1 MKNLLKK
8 TLVFVLTLAIA
19 MTSFAVIGN
28 TTEVKAADSIKYFIK
43 PNSNADMI
51 TLAAGVD
58 SAPIGFNVDADCTMY
73 VSIMAANSDTITAS
87 IYNETGAL
95 VSQNAVACTY
105 DSSYEAAIGSTQ
117 ANLTAGNYSIVLNSA
132 AGNYLFLYAGR
143 EMAQLNQERAAITVG
158 FSKKLEVSG
167 GKVKSWKSSNT
178 KIATVAK
185 NGKVTAK
192 RVGKCK
198 ITAILTTGEKLT
210 CTVNVRKNV
219 YTASKL
225 TAADVSYGNSGA
237 NVYNMSYDRKGNL
250 VIRVRYVNKIG
261 YTVKKLESMR
271 IKVTNENGK
280 VIGVYSGAKSMT
292 VASGYTK
299 DFTVTI
305 KKAKLKIKGKQDLAN
320 ASASLTGK
328 SIYSYR

>member
-51 TLAAGVD
+51 TLAAGAD
-58 SAPIGFNVDADCTMY
+58 SAPIGFNVDTDCAMY
-73 VSIMAANSDTITAS
+73 VSIIAANDDTITAS
-87 IYNETGAL
+87 IYNEAGAL
-95 VSQNAVACTY
+95 VSQNAVTCTY
-105 DSSYEAAIGSTQ
+105 NPSYEAAIGGTQ
-117 ANLTAGNYSIVLNSA
+117 VNIAAGNYNMVLNSA

-143 EMAQLNQERAAITVG
+143 ETAQLNQEKASITVG

-219 YTASKL
+219 YTDSKI
-225 TAADVSYGNSGA
+225 TTADVSYGDSSA
-237 NVYNMSYDRKGNL
+237 NIYNMSYDSKGNL
-250 VIRVRYVNKIG
+250 VMKVRYVNKIG
-261 YTVKKLESMR
+261 YTVKKLQGMK

-280 VIGVYSGAKSMT
+280 VIGVYSGSKNMT
-292 VASGYTK
+292 VASGSTK

-305 KKAKLKIKGKQDLAN
+305 KKAKLKIKSKQDLAN
-320 ASASLTGK
+320 SSVSFSGT
-328 SIYSYR
+328 SIYYY